1 MKNIGVWVGLL
12 IAAFGASLFVMSL
25 SMNYYGKYGPGPGLF
40 PLWISGLLVILSV
53 MYIIDSI
60 GKESLSFKNVIPEKR
75 IVKKLATILG
85 AILFFIITAPYLGF
99 FSASTIA
106 VTMLLWKDYSWRW
119 SVGIA
124 VILTAVLSVIFGT
137 LLDIPLPVNIWGW

>member
-1 MKNIGVWVGLL
+1 MKNIGIWVGLL
-12 IAAFGASLFVMSL
+12 LAAFGASLFIMSL
-25 SMNYYGKYGPGPGLF
+25 SMSYYGKYGPGPGLF
-40 PLWISGLLVILSV
+40 PLWISGLLVVLSV

-85 AILFFIITAPYLGF
+85 AILFFILAAPYLGF
-99 FSASTIA
+99 FCASVIA
-106 VTMLLWKDYSWRW
+106 VAMLLWRDYSRRW
-119 SVGIA
+119 SVTIA
-124 VILTAVLSVIFGT
+124 VILTAVLYVVFGI